1 MQVKSL
7 QKTKIRMKKINYHS
21 RCLCSMKIMEKLA
34 MRFRRSPMTT
44 LQLKRTVNKAKGLD
58 PMVPKATKG
67 LYQNSLILSKLSL
80 ERNH

>member
-1 MQVKSL
+1 
-7 QKTKIRMKKINYHS
+7 
-21 RCLCSMKIMEKLA
+21 
-34 MRFRRSPMTT
+34 MTT